1 MISFAKSA
9 RTIFLLLRATKLRR
23 SLLILLRAF
32 LKLEQVPDISHSTSG
47 FQSNDAGNCSLKSD
61 FPRPNRKRGET
72 ECHYPIDDKRKSE
85 ILDKSI

>member
-61 FPRPNRKRGET
+61 FSRPNRKRGENRMLPST
-72 ECHYPIDDKRKSE
+72 TKEKAKF
-85 ILDKSI
+85 